1 MLAWPL
7 KITEL
12 NMGIINKRDPELVQS
27 VKDHNVNSV
36 PRIES
41 HYLRANTSREFID
54 GGPIAELHRNYKTQR
69 SSLQKEAVTYDVY
82 AKIFKTDFNISFFS
96 KKDQCDLCESYKN
109 AVGEGKDK
117 LLLEY
122 ELHQREKQLSRNEKS
137 KDIETCN
144 EANSNTLVFIYDL
157 QAVMPKPIGES
168 SAFYYKSKLNC
179 LNFTISD

>member
-1 MLAWPL
+1 MAP
-7 KITEL
+7 KD
-12 NMGIINKRDPELVQS
+12 NRVKHGNHKKRDPELVQS
-27 VKDHNVNSV
+27 VKDHINSV

-54 GGPIAELHRNYKTQR
+54 GGPIAELHH
-69 SSLQKEAVTYDVY
+69 
-82 AKIFKTDFNISFFS
+82 
-96 KKDQCDLCESYKN
+96 QCDLCESFKN